1 MIKRL
6 TKHPVLYRVFILF
19 ISSIAIL
26 GMASSCDLPG
36 TGGGSQTTFGV
47 LKRIPSEKQDGF
59 LRANAVRD
67 LDGNLNNQGLTP
79 YSALKMVRHS
89 QDELFVLTREKGLF
103 KTVDGGIEWSRL
115 YVFPIYNTDGSSTPE
130 SEVRK
135 RLQDNDSLIINDIAV
150 NPDNPEIIF
159 VAGKYNNLGK
169 VYRSLDG
176 GDSFQELYTEVQDR
190 IGVIFIALDPNS
202 PLQVYAVLE
211 RGALIKSLD
220 GGITWQRVRVFRD
233 IPVQIGFVPEF
244 NNILF
249 ILFEKEGLA
258 TSTDGGQ
265 SFETKALTKSEADLN
280 QRQPEDEL
288 DNNRERE
295 VFRSYEKIVPDRTAS
310 TPSWVL
316 IADGQMWYT
325 TNVDEGFTRLV
336 LPSQA
341 ESINIQDVAIDPQSG
356 LDRIIASVDDKLF
369 ITRDQG
375 RNWTAQDLIR
385 LSTPTG
391 NISQILIEPDDTEII
406 YLTLVDRAATR
417 RAGLIGF

>member
-1 MIKRL
+1 MLKRYL
-6 TKHPVLYRVFILF
+6 THPIIYRIFILF
-19 ISSIAIL
+19 TSSIAIL
-26 GMASSCDLPG
+26 GMASSCGLPG
-36 TGGGSQTTFGV
+36 GSSTNQTTFGI
-47 LKRIPSEKQDGF
+47 LKRMQSEKSDGF

-79 YSALKMVRHS
+79 YSAVKLLRHS
-89 QDELFVLTREKGLF
+89 KSELFLLTREKGLF

-115 YVFPIYNTDGSSTPE
+115 YVFPIFNTDGTSTPDN
-130 SEVRK
+130 EVRR
-135 RLQDNDSLIINDIAV
+135 RLQENDKLIINDVAV

-190 IGVIFIALDPNS
+190 VGVIFITLDPQR

-233 IPVQIGFVPEF
+233 IPIQIGFIPEF
-244 NNILF
+244 SNILY
-249 ILFEKEGLA
+249 ILFERVGLA

-265 SFETKALTKSEADLN
+265 SFETKALIKSQTDLE
-280 QRQPEDEL
+280 QRQPEDKL
-288 DNNRERE
+288 DKNSERAT
-295 VFRSYEKIVPDRTAS
+295 FAKYEKIVPDLTS
-310 TPSWVL
+310 QQPSWVL
-316 IADGQMWYT
+316 IADGQMWYSQ
-325 TNVDEGFTRLV
+325 DQEEGFTRLV

-341 ESINIQDVAIDPQSG
+341 EQINIQDIAVDPQSG

-369 ITRDQG
+369 ITRDRG
-375 RNWTAQDLIR
+375 TNWTAQDLIR
-385 LSTPTG
+385 LSSPIG
-391 NISQILIEPDDTEII
+391 NIAQILIEPEDTEII
-406 YLTLVDRAATR
+406 YLALVDRSAKR
-417 RAGLIGF
+417 NSGLIGF